1 MYKAYERLRD
11 AAGITDYEVSQKTG
25 IGTST
30 LTDWKKGRYT
40 PKLDKIMKIC
50 EFFNVSIDEFLK
62 GGEK

>member
-50 EFFNVSIDEFLK
+50 DFFGVSIDEFLK